1 MTRPLVILFCI
12 AITSC
17 ATIPSQAP
25 QLSEELGNK
34 LTSLEKSHLTLLHA
48 YFDQKRALVDQFVSE
63 VWLPR
68 FAENFFSN
76 PQIQEAWNKIVQTN
90 NTTERLEFL
99 LAAAPHLQTVID
111 EKRQELIKPLNDL
124 EYQVEAAVREEFN
137 LARSANNAITSFL
150 STAAKIDENRS
161 RYLKM
166 LNISEDKISN
176 VISETD
182 EVLGNLVNKSEEILS
197 KEAELKKYQAQADTY
212 LQKVKELKSKLSSK

>member
-1 MTRPLVILFCI
+1 MTRPLVLLLCI
-12 AITSC
+12 TLASC

-34 LTSLEKSHLTLLHA
+34 INSLEKSHLTLLHA
-48 YFDQKRALVDQFVSE
+48 YFEQKRALVDQFISD

-76 PQIQEAWNKIVQTN
+76 PQIQDAWNKIVQTN

-99 LAAAPHLQTVID
+99 LAAAPHLQITID
-111 EKRQELIKPLNDL
+111 EKRQELLKPLNDL
-124 EYQVEAAVREEFN
+124 EHQVEAAVREEFN
-137 LARSANNAITSFL
+137 LARSANNTLTSFL

-166 LNISEDKISN
+166 LNISEDRIST
-176 VISETD
+176 VITETD
-182 EVLGNLVNKSEEILS
+182 
-197 KEAELKKYQAQADTY
+197 D
-212 LQKVKELKSKLSSK
+212 